1 MDMSQQ
7 RPPFIKRVSDITPFP
22 YVQEHPPGGQGQI
35 IGLSRATGGEKIGAD
50 ILIVEP
56 NQVLSY
62 FHWHTEREEFF
73 YILRGSCS
81 VRVGKASYRL
91 QTGDVMTCKAQ
102 MGEGHQFVNDS
113 DNDVWILAIDTQ
125 EDNDEVY
132 RPELG
137 TIFRRSDESIAL
149 IPKAD

>member
-1 MDMSQQ
+1 
-7 RPPFIKRVSDITPFP
+7 
-22 YVQEHPPGGQGQI
+22 
-35 IGLSRATGGEKIGAD
+35 
-50 ILIVEP
+50 
-56 NQVLSY
+56 
-62 FHWHTEREEFF
+62 
-73 YILRGSCS
+73 
-81 VRVGKASYRL
+81 
-91 QTGDVMTCKAQ
+91 MTCKAQ

-137 TIFRRSDESIAL
+137 TIFRQSDKSIAL

>member
-1 MDMSQQ
+1 MSQQ
-7 RPPFIKRVSDITPFP
+7 RPSFIKQVSDITPFP
-22 YVQEHPPGGQGQI
+22 YAQDNPPGGQGQI

-56 NQVLSY
+56 KNVLSH

-73 YILRGSCS
+73 YVLRGSCS
-81 VRVGKASYRL
+81 VRVGKASYTL
-91 QTGDVMTCKAQ
+91 QTGDAMTCKAQ

-113 DNDVWILAIDTQ
+113 DGPVWILAVDTQ
-125 EDNDEVY
+125 EDTDEVY

-137 TIFRRSDESIAL
+137 TILRRSDGSIAT